1 MKMKRITYKL
11 FMTTSLILLAFAA
24 LIYVTL
30 YFFLPKFYEKYKTDQ
45 LQTGIE
51 EIIDKSKDLTLQ
63 NATPLVDEYAQKN
76 NAMIYLQDNE
86 GRVIYYPFLKSTIQ
100 GSTVQG
106 STVQGGT
113 PAKGFV
119 TTVPIKGLAQSRNS
133 YEATKPIQFQDVN
146 LTLVVFAT
154 FQPIDEA
161 SQVLVRFLPYISIIV
176 LVIGLGSAYLYSR
189 FITKPLIYI
198 NEGAQKMAN
207 LDFSEKIEVRS
218 MDELGELSNSLNDM
232 SINLQQAIFDLQK
245 ANHQL
250 KSDIEKEREIETKR
264 REFFAI
270 VAHELK
276 TPLTVMKGYLEG
288 MIYNIGPYQNRD
300 QYLKKNFRIIENLEQ
315 LVREIL
321 SMSRLE
327 QHTFKLQV
335 EEVNL
340 SKSIDTITKNLEFFA
355 SQKDIQIIKEV
366 DSDIFVYT
374 DYVLLEK
381 ACKNIIHNAIM
392 YSPYNEKVY
401 IKLTKDSKQN
411 NIQIRVIN
419 TGVKIKEEEIQHIF
433 KPFYRIEKSR
443 NRNTGGSGLGLYIVK
458 QILESLF
465 ITYSM
470 SNTKQGVQF
479 LITIPLSIKYITKES
494 QSYFTLLK

>member
-11 FMTTSLILLAFAA
+11 FMTTSLILLAFAT

-76 NAMIYLQDNE
+76 NAVIYLQDNE
-86 GRVIYYPFLKSTIQ
+86 GTIIYTPSFTFLQSTIQ
-100 GSTVQG
+100 GSTIQRG
-106 STVQGGT
+106 TVQGGT

-218 MDELGELSNSLNDM
+218 TDELGELSNSLNDM

-245 ANHQL
+245 ANQQL

-300 QYLKKNFRIIENLEQ
+300 QYLKKNHQIIGSMEQ

-321 SMSRLE
+321 STSKLE
-327 QHTFKLQV
+327 QHTFKPQV
-335 EEVNL
+335 EEINL
-340 SKSIDTITKNLEFFA
+340 SKLIGTITKDLEFFA

-374 DYVLLEK
+374 DCVLLEK

-392 YSPYNEKVY
+392 YSPLNEKVY
-401 IKLTKDSKQN
+401 IKLSQKSKQN
-411 NIQIRVIN
+411 YIEMQVLN
-419 TGVKIKEEEIQHIF
+419 TGVEIKEENIQHIF
-433 KPFYRIEKSR
+433 EPFYRIEKSR

-458 QILESLF
+458 QIFESLF
-465 ITYSM
+465 ITYSIN
-470 SNTKQGVQF
+470 NTKQGVEF
-479 LITIPLSIKYITKES
+479 LVTIPLSIK
-494 QSYFTLLK
+494 

>member
-11 FMTTSLILLAFAA
+11 FMTTSLILLAFAT

-86 GRVIYYPFLKSTIQ
+86 GRLIYSPFLQSTIQ
-100 GSTVQG
+100 EGTVRRGTVQG
-106 STVQGGT
+106 ST

-198 NEGAQKMAN
+198 NKGAQKMAN

-245 ANHQL
+245 ANQQL

-300 QYLKKNFRIIENLEQ
+300 QYLKKNYQIIESLEQ

-321 SMSRLE
+321 SMSKLE

-355 SQKDIQIIKEV
+355 SQKGIQIIKEV

-411 NIQIRVIN
+411 NIQMRVIN
-419 TGVKIKEEEIQHIF
+419 TGIKIKEEDIQHIF
-433 KPFYRIEKSR
+433 KPFYR
-443 NRNTGGSGLGLYIVK
+443 
-458 QILESLF
+458 
-465 ITYSM
+465 
-470 SNTKQGVQF
+470 
-479 LITIPLSIKYITKES
+479 
-494 QSYFTLLK
+494 

>member
-11 FMTTSLILLAFAA
+11 FMTTSLILLAFAT

-30 YFFLPKFYEKYKTDQ
+30 YFFLPKFYEQYKTDQ

-63 NATPLVDEYAQKN
+63 NAIPLVDEYAQKN
-76 NAMIYLQDNE
+76 NAVIYLQNNE
-86 GRVIYYPFLKSTIQ
+86 GRLIYSPSIAFLQSTIQ
-100 GSTVQG
+100 EGTI
-106 STVQGGT
+106 QGGT
-113 PAKGFV
+113 QAKGFV
-119 TTVPIKGLAQSRNS
+119 KTVPARSLDNPRNS
-133 YEATKPIQFQDVN
+133 YEVSKPIQFQDVN

-198 NEGAQKMAN
+198 NKGAQKMAN

-245 ANHQL
+245 ANQQL

-300 QYLKKNFRIIENLEQ
+300 QYLNKNFQIIENLEQ

-340 SKSIDTITKNLEFFA
+340 SKSIDTITKKLEFFA
-355 SQKDIQIIKEV
+355 SQKGIQIIKEV

-479 LITIPLSIKYITKES
+479 LITIPLSIK
-494 QSYFTLLK
+494 

>member
-11 FMTTSLILLAFAA
+11 FMTTSLILLAFAT

-30 YFFLPKFYEKYKTDQ
+30 YFFLPKFYEQYKTDQ

-63 NATPLVDEYAQKN
+63 NAIPLVDEYAQKN
-76 NAMIYLQDNE
+76 NAVIYLQNNE
-86 GRVIYYPFLKSTIQ
+86 GRLIYSPSIAFLQSTIQ
-100 GSTVQG
+100 G
-106 STVQGGT
+106 GT
-113 PAKGFV
+113 QAKGFV
-119 TTVPIKGLAQSRNS
+119 KTVPARSLDNPRNS
-133 YEATKPIQFQDVN
+133 YEVSKPIQFQDVN

-198 NEGAQKMAN
+198 NKGAQKMAN

-245 ANHQL
+245 ANQQL

-276 TPLTVMKGYLEG
+276 TPLTVMKGYSEG

-300 QYLKKNFRIIENLEQ
+300 QYLKKNYQIIESLEQ

-321 SMSRLE
+321 SMSKLE

-340 SKSIDTITKNLEFFA
+340 SKLIDTITKKLEFFA
-355 SQKDIQIIKEV
+355 SQKGIQIIKEV

-411 NIQIRVIN
+411 NIQMRVIN
-419 TGVKIKEEEIQHIF
+419 TGVKIKEEDIQHIF

-458 QILESLF
+458 QIFESLF
-465 ITYSM
+465 ITYSIN
-470 SNTKQGVQF
+470 NTKQGVEF
-479 LITIPLSIKYITKES
+479 LVTIPLSSK
-494 QSYFTLLK
+494 

>member
-1 MKMKRITYKL
+1 MNKIVEIMKMKRITYKL
-11 FMTTSLILLAFAA
+11 FMTTSLILLAFAT

-30 YFFLPKFYEKYKTDQ
+30 YFFLPKFYEQYKTDQ

-63 NATPLVDEYAQKN
+63 NAIPLVDEYAQKN
-76 NAMIYLQDNE
+76 NAVIYLQNNE
-86 GRVIYYPFLKSTIQ
+86 GRLIYSPSIAFLQSTIQ
-100 GSTVQG
+100 EGTI
-106 STVQGGT
+106 QGGT
-113 PAKGFV
+113 QAKGFV
-119 TTVPIKGLAQSRNS
+119 KTVPARSLDNPRNS
-133 YEATKPIQFQDVN
+133 YEVSKPIQFQDVN

-198 NEGAQKMAN
+198 NKGAQKMAN

-245 ANHQL
+245 ANQQL

-300 QYLKKNFRIIENLEQ
+300 QYLNKNFQIIENLEQ

-340 SKSIDTITKNLEFFA
+340 SKSIDTITKKLEFFA
-355 SQKDIQIIKEV
+355 SQKGIQIIKEV

-479 LITIPLSIKYITKES
+479 LITIPLSIK
-494 QSYFTLLK
+494 

>member
-1 MKMKRITYKL
+1 
-11 FMTTSLILLAFAA
+11 MTTSLILLAFAT

-30 YFFLPKFYEKYKTDQ
+30 YFFLPKFYEQYKTDQ

-76 NAMIYLQDNE
+76 NAVIYLQDNE
-86 GRVIYYPFLKSTIQ
+86 GRVIYYPFLQSTIQ
-100 GSTVQG
+100 GGTVQG

-198 NEGAQKMAN
+198 NKGAQKMAN

-245 ANHQL
+245 ANQQL

-300 QYLKKNFRIIENLEQ
+300 QYLKKNHQIIGSMEQ

-321 SMSRLE
+321 STSKLE
-327 QHTFKLQV
+327 QHTFKPQV

-340 SKSIDTITKNLEFFA
+340 SKLIGTITKDLEYFA

-374 DYVLLEK
+374 DCVLLEK

-392 YSPYNEKVY
+392 YSPYNE
-401 IKLTKDSKQN
+401 
-411 NIQIRVIN
+411 
-419 TGVKIKEEEIQHIF
+419 
-433 KPFYRIEKSR
+433 
-443 NRNTGGSGLGLYIVK
+443 
-458 QILESLF
+458 
-465 ITYSM
+465 
-470 SNTKQGVQF
+470 
-479 LITIPLSIKYITKES
+479 
-494 QSYFTLLK
+494 

>member
-1 MKMKRITYKL
+1 MNKIVKIMKMKRITYKL
-11 FMTTSLILLAFAA
+11 FMTTSLILLAFAT

-30 YFFLPKFYEKYKTDQ
+30 YFFLPKFYEQYKTDQ

-51 EIIDKSKDLTLQ
+51 EIIDKSKYLTLQ
-63 NATPLVDEYAQKN
+63 NAIPLVDEYAQKN
-76 NAMIYLQDNE
+76 NAVIYLQNNE
-86 GRVIYYPFLKSTIQ
+86 GRLIYSPSIAFLQSTIQ
-100 GSTVQG
+100 EGTI
-106 STVQGGT
+106 QGGT
-113 PAKGFV
+113 QAKGFV
-119 TTVPIKGLAQSRNS
+119 KTVPARSLDNARNS
-133 YEATKPIQFQDVN
+133 YEVSKPIQFQDVN

-198 NEGAQKMAN
+198 NKGAQKMAN

-245 ANHQL
+245 ANQQL

-300 QYLKKNFRIIENLEQ
+300 QYLNKNFQIIENLEQ

-340 SKSIDTITKNLEFFA
+340 SKSIDTITKKLEFFA
-355 SQKDIQIIKEV
+355 SQKGIQIIKEV

-479 LITIPLSIKYITKES
+479 LITIPLSIK
-494 QSYFTLLK
+494 

>member
-11 FMTTSLILLAFAA
+11 FMTTSLILLAFAT

-76 NAMIYLQDNE
+76 NAVIYLQDNE
-86 GRVIYYPFLKSTIQ
+86 GTIIYSPSFTFLQSTIQ
-100 GSTVQG
+100 GG
-106 STVQGGT
+106 AIQGGT
-113 PAKGFV
+113 QAKGFV
-119 TTVPIKGLAQSRNS
+119 KAVPSRSLDNPSNS

-161 SQVLVRFLPYISIIV
+161 SQVLVRFLPFISIIV
-176 LVIGLGSAYLYSR
+176 LVIGLGSAYFYSR

-245 ANHQL
+245 ANQQL

-300 QYLKKNFRIIENLEQ
+300 QYLKKNHQIIGSMEQ

-321 SMSRLE
+321 STSKLE
-327 QHTFKLQV
+327 QHTFKPQV

-340 SKSIDTITKNLEFFA
+340 SKLIGTITKDLEFFA

-374 DYVLLEK
+374 DCVLLEK

-392 YSPYNEKVY
+392 YSPLNEKVY
-401 IKLTKDSKQN
+401 IKLSQKSKQN
-411 NIQIRVIN
+411 YIEMQVLN
-419 TGVKIKEEEIQHIF
+419 TGVEIKEENIQHIF
-433 KPFYRIEKSR
+433 EPFYRIEKSR

-458 QILESLF
+458 QIFESLS

-470 SNTKQGVQF
+470 NNTKQGVQF
-479 LITIPLSIKYITKES
+479 LVTIPLSIK
-494 QSYFTLLK
+494 

>member
-1 MKMKRITYKL
+1 
-11 FMTTSLILLAFAA
+11 MTTSLILLAFAT

-30 YFFLPKFYEKYKTDQ
+30 YFFLPKFYEQYKTDQ

-63 NATPLVDEYAQKN
+63 NAIPLVDEYAQKN
-76 NAMIYLQDNE
+76 NAMIYLQNNE
-86 GRVIYYPFLKSTIQ
+86 GRLIYSPFITTIQGSTIQ
-100 GSTVQG
+100 GSAIQRGTIQG
-106 STVQGGT
+106 DTQ
-113 PAKGFV
+113 AKGFV
-119 TTVPIKGLAQSRNS
+119 KAVPSRSLDNPRNS
-133 YEATKPIQFQDVN
+133 YEVTKPIQFQDVN
-146 LTLVVFAT
+146 LTLVVIAT

-161 SQVLVRFLPYISIIV
+161 SQVLVRFLPFISIIV

-245 ANHQL
+245 ANQQL

-276 TPLTVMKGYLEG
+276 TPLTVMKGYSEG

-300 QYLKKNFRIIENLEQ
+300 QYLKKNYQIIESLEQ

-321 SMSRLE
+321 RMSKLE

-335 EEVNL
+335 AEVNL

-355 SQKDIQIIKEV
+355 SQKGIQIIKEI
-366 DSDIFVYT
+366 DSDIFIYT
-374 DYVLLEK
+374 DCVLLEK

-401 IKLTKDSKQN
+401 IKLKKDSKQN
-411 NIQIRVIN
+411 NIQMRVIN
-419 TGVKIKEEEIQHIF
+419 TGVKIKEEDLQHIF

-458 QILESLF
+458 QIFESLF
-465 ITYSM
+465 ITHSIN
-470 SNTKQGVQF
+470 NTKQGVEF
-479 LITIPLSIKYITKES
+479 LVTIPLSSK
-494 QSYFTLLK
+494 

>member
-11 FMTTSLILLAFAA
+11 FMTTSLILLAFAT

-30 YFFLPKFYEKYKTDQ
+30 YFFLPKFYEQYKTDQ

-51 EIIDKSKDLTLQ
+51 EIIDKSKDLTFQ
-63 NATPLVDEYAQKN
+63 NAIPLVDEYAQKN
-76 NAMIYLQDNE
+76 NAVIYLQNNE
-86 GRVIYYPFLKSTIQ
+86 GTLIYSPTITILQSTIQ
-100 GSTVQG
+100 GSAIQR
-106 STVQGGT
+106 GT
-113 PAKGFV
+113 IQRDTQATGFV
-119 TTVPIKGLAQSRNS
+119 KTVPARSLDNRGNS
-133 YEATKPIQFQDVN
+133 YEVSKPIQFQDVN
-146 LTLVVFAT
+146 LTLVVYAT

-250 KSDIEKEREIETKR
+250 KSDIEKEREIEAKR

-300 QYLKKNFRIIENLEQ
+300 QYLNRNFQIIETLEQ

-321 SMSRLE
+321 SMSKLE

-355 SQKDIQIIKEV
+355 SQKGIQIIKEV

-419 TGVKIKEEEIQHIF
+419 TGVKIKEEDIQHIF

-458 QILESLF
+458 QIFESLF

-479 LITIPLSIKYITKES
+479 LITIPLSIK
-494 QSYFTLLK
+494 

>member
-11 FMTTSLILLAFAA
+11 FMTTSLILLAFAT

-30 YFFLPKFYEKYKTDQ
+30 YFFLPKFYEQYKTDQ

-63 NATPLVDEYAQKN
+63 NAKPLVDEYAQKN
-76 NAMIYLQDNE
+76 NAVIYLQNNE
-86 GRVIYYPFLKSTIQ
+86 RRLIYSPSIAFLQSTIQ
-100 GSTVQG
+100 EGTI
-106 STVQGGT
+106 QGGT
-113 PAKGFV
+113 QAKGFV
-119 TTVPIKGLAQSRNS
+119 KTVPARSLDNPRNS
-133 YEATKPIQFQDVN
+133 YEVSKPIQFQDVN

-198 NEGAQKMAN
+198 NKGAQKMAN

-245 ANHQL
+245 ANQQL

-300 QYLKKNFRIIENLEQ
+300 QYLNKNFQIIENLEQ

-340 SKSIDTITKNLEFFA
+340 SKSIDTITKKLEFFA
-355 SQKDIQIIKEV
+355 SQKGIQIIKEV

-479 LITIPLSIKYITKES
+479 LITIPLSIK
-494 QSYFTLLK
+494 

>member
-1 MKMKRITYKL
+1 MKMKQITYKL
-11 FMTTSLILLAFAA
+11 FMTTSLILLSFAA

-30 YFFLPKFYEKYKTDQ
+30 YFFLPKFYEQYKTNQ

-51 EIIDKSKDLTLQ
+51 EIIYNSKDLTIQ
-63 NATPLVDEYAQKN
+63 NAIPLLDKYAQKN
-76 NAMIYLQDNE
+76 NAVIYLHNNE
-86 GRVIYYPFLKSTIQ
+86 GTIFYSPSFTFPQRGTIQ
-100 GSTVQG
+100 G
-106 STVQGGT
+106 GT
-113 PAKGFV
+113 QAKSFA
-119 TTVPIKGLAQSRNS
+119 TTVPSGSSENLRNS
-133 YEATKPIQFQDVN
+133 YEVTMPIQFQDVT

-161 SQVLVRFLPYISIIV
+161 SQVLIRFLPYISIIV
-176 LVIGLGSAYLYSR
+176 LVTGVGSAYFYSR

-218 MDELGELSNSLNDM
+218 TDELGELSNSLNDM
-232 SINLQQAIFDLQK
+232 SINLQQVMFDLQK
-245 ANHQL
+245 ANQQL

-300 QYLKKNFRIIENLEQ
+300 QYLKKNYQIIESLEK

-321 SMSRLE
+321 SMSKLE

-355 SQKDIQIIKEV
+355 SQKGIQIIKEV
-366 DSDIFVYT
+366 DSDISVYT
-374 DYVLLEK
+374 DCVLLEK

-401 IKLTKDSKQN
+401 IKLTRASKQN
-411 NIQIRVIN
+411 KIQMRVIN
-419 TGVKIKEEEIQHIF
+419 TGVKIKEEDINHIF

-458 QILESLF
+458 QIFESLF
-465 ITYSM
+465 IAYSM

-479 LITIPLSIKYITKES
+479 LVTIPLSIN
-494 QSYFTLLK
+494 

>member
-11 FMTTSLILLAFAA
+11 FMTTSLILLAFAT

-30 YFFLPKFYEKYKTDQ
+30 YFFLPKFYEQYKTDQ

-63 NATPLVDEYAQKN
+63 NAIPLVDEYAQKN
-76 NAMIYLQDNE
+76 NAVIYLQNNE
-86 GRVIYYPFLKSTIQ
+86 GRLIYSPSIAFLQSTIQ
-100 GSTVQG
+100 KGTI
-106 STVQGGT
+106 QGGT
-113 PAKGFV
+113 QAKGFV
-119 TTVPIKGLAQSRNS
+119 KTVPARSLDNPRNS
-133 YEATKPIQFQDVN
+133 YEVSKPIQFQDVN

-198 NEGAQKMAN
+198 NKGAQKMAN

-245 ANHQL
+245 ANQQL

-300 QYLKKNFRIIENLEQ
+300 QYLNKNFQIIENLEQ

-340 SKSIDTITKNLEFFA
+340 SKSIDTITKKLEFFA
-355 SQKDIQIIKEV
+355 SQKGIQIIKEV

-479 LITIPLSIKYITKES
+479 LITIPLSIK
-494 QSYFTLLK
+494 